1 MVRVAFVGCGRLGQ
15 AYLSCYTS
23 AAFSDCELVGLVEAN
38 SPRLKAVGERFGV
51 PSGQQFTSTKRM
63 LATVEPEVVVVVTP
77 AKYMHDTIMACTKAP
92 SVKAIQ
98 CDKPLGAVLSEAD
111 EAVAACEAS
120 GIVFAGGNLQV
131 AITQLQEAVAV
142 GVKVI

>member
-1 MVRVAFVGCGRLGQ
+1 MGLFLRTSIPFIWRILSAFLPTWTPWLRGPV
-15 AYLSCYTS
+15 
-23 AAFSDCELVGLVEAN
+23 
-38 SPRLKAVGERFGV
+38 SPR
-51 PSGQQFTSTKRM
+51 
-63 LATVEPEVVVVVTP
+63 PEVVVVVTP

-131 AITQLQEAVAV
+131 AITQLQEA
-142 GVKVI
+142 GSNK